1 LIEVVDEVVKIMIYD
16 AIHFDDYFSLQNKG
30 EEFDDSASFKK
41 FSDGMSLA
49 TGDV

>member
-1 LIEVVDEVVKIMIYD
+1 MTPFILMIISPYKIR
-16 AIHFDDYFSLQNKG
+16 G

-49 TGDV
+49 TGGV